1 VNDAPTA
8 ANDTGSMNANT
19 GITINVVAN
28 DSDPE
33 DGAVTGI
40 TALYAANT

>member
-8 ANDTGSMNANT
+8 TNDTGSMNANT

-28 DSDPE
+28 DSDVE
-33 DGAVTGI
+33 DGAI
-40 TALYAANT
+40 TSITSVVQ